1 MLDKILGGKLGGA
14 LKGLDLS
21 KLLSGNKE
29 EMMAAVLPMLSEQL
43 QTIDRPESKGGVLR
57 EDESKATYLLMDSG
71 NGPQMSIAC
80 LVFDQDTKRLY
91 INRVLNFT
99 EAAQKTLQIEESN
112 EPE

>member
-43 QTIDRPESKGGVLR
+43 QTMLDTIEPSK
-57 EDESKATYLLMDSG
+57 
-71 NGPQMSIAC
+71 
-80 LVFDQDTKRLY
+80 
-91 INRVLNFT
+91 
-99 EAAQKTLQIEESN
+99 
-112 EPE
+112 